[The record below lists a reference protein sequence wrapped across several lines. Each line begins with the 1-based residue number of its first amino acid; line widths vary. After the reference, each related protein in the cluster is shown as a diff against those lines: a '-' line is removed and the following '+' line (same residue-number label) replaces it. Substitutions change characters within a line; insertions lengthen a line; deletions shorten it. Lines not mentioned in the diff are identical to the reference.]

1 MEAFA
6 SAFHGLNLRA
16 VSKHLSIMVLTSAYI
31 GFMAQMAKT
40 TIGGASTGAGT
51 PALDLTAPYYF
62 GETELPF
69 DERSTMAN
77 SKVILQRKM
86 VCRTISSAPCSMALQ
101 QIWNFSNASISE
113 ESCSH
118 YARHMTHNDAI

>member
-1 MEAFA
+1 MEVFA

-16 VSKHLSIMVLTSAYI
+16 VSKHLSITVLTSEYI

-51 PALDLTAPYYF
+51 PALNLTAPYYF
-62 GETELPF
+62 GEMELPF
-69 DERSTMAN
+69 DERSMMAN
-77 SKVILQRKM
+77 SKAILQRKM
-86 VCRTISSAPCSMALQ
+86 VYRTISLAPCSMDLQ

-113 ESCSH
+113 KWCSH
-118 YARHMTHNDAI
+118 YAPHMTHNDAI